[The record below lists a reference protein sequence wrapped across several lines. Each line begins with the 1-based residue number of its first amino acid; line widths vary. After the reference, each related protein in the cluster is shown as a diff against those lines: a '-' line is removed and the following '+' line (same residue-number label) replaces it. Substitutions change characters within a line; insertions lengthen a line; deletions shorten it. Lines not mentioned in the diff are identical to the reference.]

1 VYVNRVVLHIIPG
14 RGCPEGE
21 SGGVAGPDWG
31 GIRCSE
37 GLGDG

>member
-21 SGGVAGPDWG
+21 SGGGKGLDF
-31 GIRCSE
+31 E
-37 GLGDG
+37 GEE